1 MKTRL
6 YLIAGI
12 SVTVFLLG
20 VIIYPYINETQF
32 EDYASHDIKTELD
45 NTNLPSDNYVVEIPF
60 EQTIQYEDLELYF
73 YDVEDSRCPVDV
85 SCIWEGQVTAMIHVK
100 NQTHKISGYFTP
112 NHTVN
117 YITPYNVT
125 LVDIQP
131 HPVSTEKPEYVAT
144 VEIKKLE

>member
-1 MKTRL
+1 MKIRL

-20 VIIYPYINETQF
+20 VVIYPYINETQF
-32 EDYASHDIKTELD
+32 EDYTSHDIKTALD
-45 NTNLPSDNYVVEIPF
+45 NVNLPSDNYIVEIPF

-73 YDVEDSRCPVDV
+73 YDVEDSRCPTDIT
-85 SCIWEGQVTAMIHVK
+85 CIWEGQVTAMIHVK

-144 VEIKKLE
+144 LEIKKLE